1 MWETSLFLH
10 TVLALPLVGGVV
22 AVVVP
27 VAPPP
32 LVDAEALV
40 GTLELPVAAAV
51 NWKKYVGK
59 GES

>member
-10 TVLALPLVGGVV
+10 TVLALPLVRRVV
-22 AVVVP
+22 TVVVP

-51 NWKKYVGK
+51 DWKRK
-59 GES
+59 